1 MSKWRSTFTATA
13 VLVTGEQ
20 HQETNLLND
29 LRSVVTC
36 GYTHYMETN
45 TDTYFVIRMATGN
58 KVHLRKDGSSQTECA
73 TWTGYTRQFKT
84 QEKVITCTKCWRA
97 VNRTYAGIDAMAEQ
111 GLTNA

>member
-1 MSKWRSTFTATA
+1 M
-13 VLVTGEQ
+13 LI
-20 HQETNLLND
+20 D
-29 LRSVVTC
+29 LHFVVTC

-84 QEKVITCTKCWRA
+84 EETVITCTKCWRA
-97 VNRTYAGIDAMAEQ
+97 VNRTHAGIDAMAEQ